1 MSPSSKGQAVRAYP
15 DTIQITLIFELRV
28 FLKINLAFPQIFF
41 LEGIESRLP
50 YLNEIGVETIWI
62 SPVYKSPMV
71 DFGYDISDFVD
82 IDPIFGTLED
92 FKTLVD
98 SAHEFGIKIVMDYV
112 PNHSR

>member
-1 MSPSSKGQAVRAYP
+1 M
-15 DTIQITLIFELRV
+15 
-28 FLKINLAFPQIFF
+28 
-41 LEGIESRLP
+41 
-50 YLNEIGVETIWI
+50 NEIGVETIWI

-98 SAHEFGIKIVMDYV
+98 SAHEFNIKIVMDYV

>member
-1 MSPSSKGQAVRAYP
+1 MNVLELA
-15 DTIQITLIFELRV
+15 TL
-28 FLKINLAFPQIFF
+28 QYFF

-50 YLNEIGVETIWI
+50 YLNEIGIETIWI

>member
-1 MSPSSKGQAVRAYP
+1 MLLFFISKLLSKPDISFLENNPCFSSY
-15 DTIQITLIFELRV
+15 
-28 FLKINLAFPQIFF
+28 FF
-41 LEGIESRLP
+41 LEGIESHLP

>member
-1 MSPSSKGQAVRAYP
+1 M
-15 DTIQITLIFELRV
+15 
-28 FLKINLAFPQIFF
+28 
-41 LEGIESRLP
+41 
-50 YLNEIGVETIWI
+50 NEIGVETIWI

-112 PNHSR
+112 PNHSRYVIYYRALTTALLRLKLCYKGFGVL

>member
-1 MSPSSKGQAVRAYP
+1 M
-15 DTIQITLIFELRV
+15 
-28 FLKINLAFPQIFF
+28 
-41 LEGIESRLP
+41 
-50 YLNEIGVETIWI
+50 NEIGVETIWI

-112 PNHSR
+112 PNHSSDQHEWFSKSVAKEEPYTGC